1 MLWHST
7 SKLLQMKQEVT
18 EAERQLE
25 EKKKEVKRRLTAT
38 EERHKTLEK
47 KKEIVRRERERER
60 ERERGVKLVLIITTV
75 KKGKQKVQ
83 LERINPIPSL
93 PPSFPLSPN
102 FIIF

>member
-60 ERERGVKLVLIITTV
+60 ERGVKLVLIITTV

-93 PPSFPLSPN
+93 PPAFPLSPN